1 MKKLVQMSFLLALGA
16 LTGAAF
22 FGTAVPTADA
32 GEDCYNCGSGSKA
45 DQCKTRGKDTFER
58 RKVCEANGCK
68 VSGTG
73 MCSTASN
80 VKVID
85 PG

>member
-1 MKKLVQMSFLLALGA
+1 MKKLVQVSFLIALGA

-22 FGTAVPTADA
+22 FGAVPEAGA
-32 GEDCYNCGSGSKA
+32 GEDCYNCGTGSSA
-45 DQCKTRGKDTFER
+45 NQCKTRGKDTFER
-58 RKVCEANGCK
+58 RKVCEAAGCK
-68 VSGTG
+68 ISGTG